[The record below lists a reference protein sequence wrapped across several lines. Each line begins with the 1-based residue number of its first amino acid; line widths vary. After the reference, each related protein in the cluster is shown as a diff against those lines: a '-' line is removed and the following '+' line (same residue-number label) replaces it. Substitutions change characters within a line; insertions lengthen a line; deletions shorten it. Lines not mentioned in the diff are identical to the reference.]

1 MILKESMM
9 MVKFQ
14 SASNQLV
21 IIRANYYIHFIKKY
35 HMKLKIFLGDLT
47 YNTISL
53 ATDAFP
59 LNVGFIASY
68 CKKLFGDAIDI
79 EIFKYIEDIDKAI
92 HESPPDILGL
102 SNYCWSFNASKEIF
116 KIYKKINPNGITVW
130 GGPNFPLDMPS
141 QEKFMKEHSEV
152 DVYVPTDGEV
162 GFSNV
167 VKYCLDL
174 QTNEKN
180 ISKFFSESLE
190 GCISRTEDGKLH
202 HVFSQPRIKH
212 LDEIPSP
219 YSMGLMD
226 KFFDGL
232 LTPMVQTNR
241 GCPFHCS
248 FCTDGKDSVDLVNN
262 FSIERVNSDLNY
274 IAEHVPKTT
283 HSLHI
288 SDLNFGMYPRDMQI
302 CDTLAGIQQKFDYP
316 HFIKCTTGK
325 NQKDKI
331 IDAIKKLNNT
341 LRITMSVQSLDPD
354 VLENVRRSNIST
366 ENMLQLYPAIKN
378 ANLETT
384 SEVILGLPGDSY
396 DGHLQ
401 TLRDL
406 IRAKMD
412 EVLVHTCIM
421 FNGSE
426 LGTPKEREKWNLK
439 TKYRVIP
446 KDFALL
452 SNGRKVVETE
462 EIVIA
467 TDKMTFEEYVEL
479 RILAFVIF
487 VTNVAV
493 VYDALRKFLL
503 ENNIEIFDL
512 YYTMLKNL
520 HKSDSILQ
528 NIIQNYKNAT
538 LDELWDDPK
547 DIVEHYQN
555 NDEFQKLLDNKVG
568 INVMQF
574 HHAKIIGDHM
584 DLWLNFTIDSAE
596 SLLSEKIQLTDEKM
610 NQFHTIAN
618 FCRGISFDI
627 LGKNRM
633 EHNPKYDF
641 DYDVSK
647 WLENNSNLEL
657 EAFRFPKKSKIEFIL
672 SREQFRIVQDN
683 IDMYGNTP
691 AGKSQVI
698 KRLPRKFLWRKPILT

>member
-1 MILKESMM
+1 
-9 MVKFQ
+9 
-14 SASNQLV
+14 
-21 IIRANYYIHFIKKY
+21 
-35 HMKLKIFLGDLT
+35 MKLKIFLGDLT
-47 YNTISL
+47 YNTVSL

-68 CKKLFGDAIDI
+68 CKKLFGDKIEI

-116 KIYKKINPNGITVW
+116 KIFKKIQPHGITIW

-141 QEKFMKEHSEV
+141 QEKFMKEHPEV
-152 DVYVPTDGEV
+152 DVYVPTDGEI

-167 VKYCLDL
+167 VKYCIDSNL
-174 QTNEKN
+174 NEK
-180 ISKFFSESLE
+180 KDHQFFSTPIE
-190 GCISRTEDGKLH
+190 GCISRTKDGKLH
-202 HVFSQPRIKH
+202 HVFSETRIRN

-219 YSMGLMD
+219 YSSGLMD

-232 LTPMVQTNR
+232 LTPMIQTNR

-262 FSIERVNSDLNY
+262 FSIERVNSDLKY
-274 IAEHVPKTT
+274 IAEHIPKTT

-288 SDLNFGMYPRDMQI
+288 SDLNFGMYRRDMTI
-302 CDTLAGIQQKFDYP
+302 CDTLAEIQQKYDYP

-341 LRITMSVQSLDPD
+341 LRITMSVQSLDPN

-366 ENMLQLYPAIKN
+366 EKMLQLYPAIKD

-396 DGHLQ
+396 SGHLQ
-401 TLRDL
+401 TLRNL

-426 LGTPKEREKWNLK
+426 LGTPKERTKWNLK

-446 KDFALL
+446 KDFAVL
-452 SNGRKVVETE
+452 SNGRKAVETE

-487 VTNVAV
+487 VTNIAV

-503 ENNIEIFDL
+503 ENDIEIFDL
-512 YYTMLKNL
+512 YYSILKNL
-520 HKSDSILQ
+520 HKSDPILQ
-528 NIIQNYKNAT
+528 TIIESYKNAT
-538 LDELWDDPK
+538 LDELWDNPQ
-547 DIVEHYQN
+547 DIVEHYQK
-555 NDEFQKLLDNKVG
+555 DEEFQKLLDSIVG

-574 HHAKIIGDHM
+574 HHAKIVGEHM
-584 DLWLNFTIDSAE
+584 DLWLNFTLDCAK
-596 SLLSEKIQLTDEKM
+596 SLFSEKTKFTNEKL
-610 NQFHTIAN
+610 NQFNTIAN

-627 LGKNRM
+627 FGKNRM
-633 EHNPKYDF
+633 NNNPKYDF

-647 WLENNSNLEL
+647 WLINKSNHEL
-657 EAFRFPKKSKIEFIL
+657 EQFRFPKKSKIEFIL
-672 SREQFRIVQDN
+672 SDEQFRIVQDN
-683 IDMYGNTP
+683 IDMYGDAP

-698 KRLPRKFLWRKPILT
+698 KRLPRKFIWRKPSLI

>member
-1 MILKESMM
+1 MVLK
-9 MVKFQ
+9 V
-14 SASNQLV
+14 
-21 IIRANYYIHFIKKY
+21 
-35 HMKLKIFLGDLT
+35 FLGDLT
-47 YNTISL
+47 YNTVSL

-68 CKKLFGDAIDI
+68 CKKLFNDKIDI
-79 EIFKYIEDIDKAI
+79 QIFKYIEDIDKAI
-92 HESPPDILGL
+92 NDSPPDILGL
-102 SNYCWSFNASKEIF
+102 SNYCWSFNAGHEIF
-116 KIYKKINPNGITVW
+116 KMFKKVNPNGITVW
-130 GGPNFPLDMPS
+130 GGPNFPIDMPS
-141 QEKFMKEHSEV
+141 QEKFMKDHPEV
-152 DVYVPTDGEV
+152 DVYVPTDGEI

-167 VKYCLDL
+167 VKYCLESNL
-174 QTNEKN
+174 ENN
-180 ISKFFSESLE
+180 IDIKSFSNPLE
-190 GCISRTEDGKLH
+190 GCISRTTDGKIH
-202 HVFSQPRIKH
+202 YIFTDTRIKE

-219 YSMGLMD
+219 YKMGLMD

-248 FCTDGKDSVDLVNN
+248 FCTDGKDSVNVVNR
-262 FSIERVNSDLNY
+262 FSIERVNSDLQY

-288 SDLNFGMYPRDMQI
+288 SDLNFGMYPRDIDI
-302 CDTLAGIQQKFDYP
+302 CDTLAGIQQKYEYP

-331 IDAIKKLNNT
+331 IKAIKKLNNT
-341 LRITMSVQSLDPD
+341 LRITMSVQSLDPN

-366 ENMLQLYPAIKN
+366 EHMLQLYPAIKE

-396 DGHLQ
+396 KGHLE
-401 TLRDL
+401 TLRHL

-426 LGTPKEREKWNLK
+426 LGTPKEREKWKLK

-503 ENNIEIFDL
+503 ENQIEVFDL
-512 YYTMLKNL
+512 YYSMLKNL
-520 HKSDSILQ
+520 SKS
-528 NIIQNYKNAT
+528 NKIIQEIIENYKKAT
-538 LDELWDDPK
+538 LDELWDDPH
-547 DIVEHYQN
+547 DIVKHYQN
-555 NDEFQKLLDNKVG
+555 DGEFQKLLDNKAG

-584 DLWLNFTIDSAE
+584 DLWLDFAIDSAK
-596 SLLSEKIQLTDEKM
+596 SVLLEKTQFTPEKIK
-610 NQFHTIAN
+610 QFESITN
-618 FCRGISFDI
+618 YCRGISFDI
-627 LGKNRM
+627 LGKDRM
-633 EHNPKYDF
+633 QHNPKYNF
-641 DYDVSK
+641 GYDISK
-647 WLENNSNLEL
+647 WLEDNSNLNL
-657 EAFRFPKKSKIEFIL
+657 EEFKFQKQSEIEFIL
-672 SREQFRIVQDN
+672 TKEQFTIVQDN
-683 IDMYGNTP
+683 IDMYGDTP
-691 AGKSQVI
+691 AGRSQVI
-698 KRLPRKFLWRKPILT
+698 KRLPRKFLWRKAIVN

>member
-1 MILKESMM
+1 MI
-9 MVKFQ
+9 F
-14 SASNQLV
+14 LV
-21 IIRANYYIHFIKKY
+21 MSKPV
-35 HMKLKIFLGDLT
+35 KIFLGDLT
-47 YNTISL
+47 YNTVSL

-68 CKKLFGDAIDI
+68 CKKLFHSDI
-79 EIFKYIEDIDKAI
+79 EIKLFKYIEDIDKAI
-92 HESPPDILGL
+92 TNDPPDLLGL
-102 SNYCWSFNASKEIF
+102 SNYCWSYNASQEIF
-116 KIYKKINPNGITVW
+116 KMFKKINPNGVTVW

-141 QEKFMKEHSEV
+141 QEKFMKKHSEV

-167 VKYCLDL
+167 VKLLLKSNSKQNIC
-174 QTNEKN
+174 NELLSTP
-180 ISKFFSESLE
+180 IE
-190 GCISRTEDGKLH
+190 GCISRDINGKLH
-202 HVFSQPRIKH
+202 HVFSDTRIKD

-232 LTPMVQTNR
+232 LTPMLQTNR

-248 FCTDGKDSVDLVNN
+248 FCTDGKSEVDSINN
-262 FSIERVNSDLNY
+262 FSLERVNSDLNY

-288 SDLNFGMYPRDMQI
+288 SDLNFGMYPRDIKI
-302 CDTLAGIQQKFDYP
+302 CETIAQIQQKIDYP
-316 HFIKCTTGK
+316 QFIKCTTGK
-325 NQKDKI
+325 NQKNKI
-331 IDAIKKLNNT
+331 IEAIKKLNNT
-341 LRITMSVQSLDPD
+341 LRITMSVQSLDPE

-366 ENMLQLYPAIKN
+366 DNMLDLYPAIKD

-396 DGHLQ
+396 DGHLK
-401 TLRDL
+401 TLRNL

-426 LGTPKEREKWNLK
+426 LGTPKERKKWNLK

-446 KDFALL
+446 KDFAIL
-452 SNGRKVVETE
+452 SNGRKAVETE

-487 VTNVAV
+487 VTNVPV

-503 ENNIEIFDL
+503 ENNLDIFDL
-512 YYTMLKNL
+512 FYAMLKNL
-520 HKSDSILQ
+520 QNANPILQ
-528 NIIQNYKNAT
+528 EIVTNFKNAT
-538 LDELWDDPK
+538 LDELWDSPQ
-547 DIVEHYQN
+547 DIIEHYQK
-555 NDEFQKLLDNKVG
+555 DEEFQKLLDNEVG

-574 HHAKIIGDHM
+574 HHAKILGDHM
-584 DLWLNFTIDSAE
+584 GLWLNFTIESAY
-596 SLLSEKIQLTDEKM
+596 SVLSKKIHFNDEKI
-610 NQFHTIAN
+610 NQFNTIAN
-618 FCRGISFDI
+618 YCRGISFDI
-627 LGKNRM
+627 LGKDRM
-633 EHNPKYDF
+633 NNNPKYEF
-641 DYDVSK
+641 EYDVFN
-647 WLENNSNLEL
+647 WLNDDSSNTLEH
-657 EAFRFPKKSKIEFIL
+657 FKFNKKSNIEFIL
-672 SREQFRIVQDN
+672 SEKQFRIVQDN
-683 IDMYGNTP
+683 IDMYGDTP

-698 KRLPRKFLWRKPILT
+698 KRLPRKFLWRKPITV

>member
-1 MILKESMM
+1 MI
-9 MVKFQ
+9 F
-14 SASNQLV
+14 LV
-21 IIRANYYIHFIKKY
+21 MSKPV
-35 HMKLKIFLGDLT
+35 KIFLGDLT
-47 YNTISL
+47 YNTVSL

-68 CKKLFGDAIDI
+68 CKKLFHSDI
-79 EIFKYIEDIDKAI
+79 EIKLFKYIEDIDKAI
-92 HESPPDILGL
+92 TDDPPDLLGL
-102 SNYCWSFNASKEIF
+102 SNYCWSYNASQEIF
-116 KIYKKINPNGITVW
+116 KMFKKINPNGVTVW

-141 QEKFMKEHSEV
+141 QEKFMKKHSEV

-167 VKYCLDL
+167 VKLLLKSNSKQNIC
-174 QTNEKN
+174 NELLSTP
-180 ISKFFSESLE
+180 IE
-190 GCISRTEDGKLH
+190 GCISRDINGKLH
-202 HVFSQPRIKH
+202 HVFSDTRIKD

-232 LTPMVQTNR
+232 LTPMLQTNR

-248 FCTDGKDSVDLVNN
+248 FCTDGKSEVDSINN
-262 FSIERVNSDLNY
+262 FSLERVNSDLNY

-288 SDLNFGMYPRDMQI
+288 SDLNFGMYPRDIKI
-302 CDTLAGIQQKFDYP
+302 CETIAQIQQKIDYP
-316 HFIKCTTGK
+316 QFIKCTTGK
-325 NQKDKI
+325 NQKNKI
-331 IDAIKKLNNT
+331 IEAIKKLNNT
-341 LRITMSVQSLDPD
+341 LRITMSVQSLDPE

-366 ENMLQLYPAIKN
+366 DNMLDLYPAIKD

-396 DGHLQ
+396 DGHLK
-401 TLRDL
+401 TLRNL

-426 LGTPKEREKWNLK
+426 LGTPKERKKWNLK

-446 KDFALL
+446 KDFAIL
-452 SNGRKVVETE
+452 SNGRKAVETE

-487 VTNVAV
+487 VTNVPV

-503 ENNIEIFDL
+503 ENNLDIFDL
-512 YYTMLKNL
+512 FYAMLKNL
-520 HKSDSILQ
+520 QNANPILQ
-528 NIIQNYKNAT
+528 EIVTNFKNAT
-538 LDELWDDPK
+538 LDELWDSPQ
-547 DIVEHYQN
+547 DIIEHYQK
-555 NDEFQKLLDNKVG
+555 DEEFQKLLDNEVG

-574 HHAKIIGDHM
+574 HHAKILGDHM
-584 DLWLNFTIDSAE
+584 GLWLNFTIESAY
-596 SLLSEKIQLTDEKM
+596 SVLSKKIHFNDEKI
-610 NQFHTIAN
+610 NQFNTIAN
-618 FCRGISFDI
+618 YCRGISFDI
-627 LGKNRM
+627 LGKDRM
-633 EHNPKYDF
+633 NNNPKYEF
-641 DYDVSK
+641 EYDVFN
-647 WLENNSNLEL
+647 WLNDDSSNTLEH
-657 EAFRFPKKSKIEFIL
+657 FKFNKKSNIEFIL
-672 SREQFRIVQDN
+672 SEKQFRIVQDN
-683 IDMYGNTP
+683 IDMYGDTP

-698 KRLPRKFLWRKPILT
+698 KRLPRKFLWRKPITV

>member
-1 MILKESMM
+1 MTKP
-9 MVKFQ
+9 V
-14 SASNQLV
+14 
-21 IIRANYYIHFIKKY
+21 R
-35 HMKLKIFLGDLT
+35 IFLGDLT
-47 YNTISL
+47 YNTVSL

-68 CKKLFGDAIDI
+68 CKKLFGNNI
-79 EIFKYIEDIDKAI
+79 ELTLFKYIEDIDKAI
-92 HESPPDILGL
+92 NDNPPDLLGL
-102 SNYCWSFNASKEIF
+102 SNYCWSYNASQEIF
-116 KIYKKINPNGITVW
+116 KMFKKTNPSGVTVW

-141 QEKFMKEHSEV
+141 QEKFMDKHPEV

-167 VKYCLDL
+167 VKLFLESDSK
-174 QTNEKN
+174 QN
-180 ISKFFSESLE
+180 ICDQLLSKQIE
-190 GCISRTEDGKLH
+190 GCISRDNDGKLH
-202 HVFSQPRIKH
+202 HVFSDTRIKN

-232 LTPMVQTNR
+232 LTPMLQTNR

-248 FCTDGKDSVDLVNN
+248 FCTDGKDEVDLINN
-262 FSIERVNSDLNY
+262 FSLERVNSDLNY
-274 IAEHVPKTT
+274 IADHVPKTT

-288 SDLNFGMYPRDMQI
+288 SDLNFGMYPRDIKI
-302 CDTLAGIQQKFDYP
+302 CETIAQIQQKIDYP

-325 NQKDKI
+325 NQKNKI

-341 LRITMSVQSLDPD
+341 LRITMSVQSLDPE

-366 ENMLQLYPAIKN
+366 ENMLDLYPAIKN

-396 DGHLQ
+396 DGHLK

-426 LGTPKEREKWNLK
+426 LGTPKERKKWNLK

-446 KDFALL
+446 KDFAIL
-452 SNGRKVVETE
+452 SNGRKAVETE

-487 VTNVAV
+487 VTNVPV
-493 VYDALRKFLL
+493 VYDGLRKFLL
-503 ENNIEIFDL
+503 ENNLDIFDL

-520 HKSDSILQ
+520 PNADPILQ
-528 NIIQNYKNAT
+528 EIVTNFKNAT
-538 LDELWDDPK
+538 LDELWDSSQ
-547 DIVEHYQN
+547 DIIEHYQK
-555 NDEFQKLLDNKVG
+555 DEEFQKLLDNQVG

-574 HHAKIIGDHM
+574 HHAKILGDHM
-584 DLWLNFTIDSAE
+584 DLWLNFTIESAH
-596 SLLSEKIQLTDEKM
+596 SVLSKKTDFNVQKI
-610 NQFHTIAN
+610 NQFNTIAN
-618 FCRGISFDI
+618 YCRGISFDI
-627 LGKNRM
+627 LGKDRM
-633 EHNPKYDF
+633 SNNPKYEFEF
-641 DYDVSK
+641 DVLN
-647 WLENNSNLEL
+647 WLKNDSSSNLEH
-657 EAFRFPKKSKIEFIL
+657 FKFDKKSNIEFVL
-672 SREQFRIVQDN
+672 SEKQFRIVQDN
-683 IDMYGNTP
+683 IDMYGDTP

-698 KRLPRKFLWRKPILT
+698 KRLPRKFLWRKPILI